1 MTPLPSAFEAQMQDL
16 LAADYPTFAEVLE
29 TPPPVSLH
37 YNPRKP
43 MLPLVASAT
52 VPWYERGVYLAER
65 PSFTLD
71 PCFHAG
77 AYYVQ
82 EASSMLI
89 AAAVARCFPEPRPLR
104 VLDLCAAPGGKSTL
118 LASILPPGSWLLANE
133 VIRTRY
139 QVLRY
144 NLTKWGY
151 DNTFSSNHDVADFV
165 GLAGFFDLVLV
176 DAPCSGEGLFRKD
189 LNARSEWSPEHVQ
202 LCTARQ
208 GRILDVARELV
219 APGGILLYSTCTY
232 NRSENDTN
240 AAVLAADP
248 ALTHEPLD
256 FPAAWGL
263 APRTHGQQA
272 YPHRLA
278 GEGFYLAAFRKAPSA
293 RSFQGISSA
302 FHRLTPVPKKD
313 QAAADAWATPEAN
326 LQYYVTPSNNW
337 RALATPLVA
346 DAQIL
351 ANHLHRLEVGTL
363 LGEWKGQQ
371 LIPSSNWALATAS
384 NPNLPAVEVDAETAL
399 DFLRK
404 GTPPIPELPR
414 GWTIV
419 RHQGLNLGWAKGLG
433 NRYNNYYPKHWRI
446 RMQ

>member
-1 MTPLPSAFEAQMQDL
+1 
-16 LAADYPTFAEVLE
+16 
-29 TPPPVSLH
+29 
-37 YNPRKP
+37 
-43 MLPLVASAT
+43 
-52 VPWYERGVYLAER
+52 
-65 PSFTLD
+65 
-71 PCFHAG
+71 
-77 AYYVQ
+77 
-82 EASSMLI
+82 
-89 AAAVARCFPEPRPLR
+89 
-104 VLDLCAAPGGKSTL
+104 
-118 LASILPPGSWLLANE
+118 
-133 VIRTRY
+133 
-139 QVLRY
+139 VLRY

-151 DNTFSSNHDVADFV
+151 GNTFSSNHDVADFV

-208 GRILDVARELV
+208 GRILEVARELV

-232 NRSENDTN
+232 NRSENDAN

-248 ALTHEPLD
+248 TLTHEPLD

-263 APRTHGQQA
+263 VPRTHGQQA

-278 GEGFYLAAFRKAPSA
+278 GEGFYLAAFRKAADA
-293 RSFQGISSA
+293 RSFQSESTA
-302 FHRLTPVPKKD
+302 FQRLTPVPQKD
-313 QAAADAWATPEAN
+313 QAAADAWAAPEAP

-337 RALATPLVA
+337 RALATHLVA

-363 LGEWKGQQ
+363 LGEWKGPQ
-371 LIPSSNWALATAS
+371 LIPSGNWALYTDN
-384 NPNLPAVEVDAETAL
+384 NPDLPAVEVDAETAL

-414 GWTIV
+414 GWAIV